1 MRRIVAYGPGGYD
14 PTKPNNNVVR
24 DDPMPEAAWIPIYP
38 GSVAGT
44 VTWRLLGDPEPVI
57 RLTCDQ
63 GIAPDTSCL
72 VVPLSLTDVVRSTT
86 DTPTIVAALGPQL
99 AQVFAAAASLDQ
111 GLCPIHDRPTNG
123 DSVDLRLA
131 TLPPGAL
138 QAIVQSVMTSRIP

>member
-1 MRRIVAYGPGGYD
+1 MKRSTYGIGGYD
-14 PTKPNNNVVR
+14 PSKPDNNLVEEVEL
-24 DDPMPEAAWIPIYP
+24 PTQTWTPIYP
-38 GSVAGT
+38 GSMAGT
-44 VTWRLLGDPEPVI
+44 ATWRLLGDPEPVI

-63 GIAPDTSCL
+63 GLVPDVSCL
-72 VVPLSLTDVVRSTT
+72 VVPLSLTDTVRSTA
-86 DTPTIVAALGPQL
+86 DVPTIVAALGPQL

-138 QAIVQSVMTSRIP
+138 KAIVQSVMASQVP